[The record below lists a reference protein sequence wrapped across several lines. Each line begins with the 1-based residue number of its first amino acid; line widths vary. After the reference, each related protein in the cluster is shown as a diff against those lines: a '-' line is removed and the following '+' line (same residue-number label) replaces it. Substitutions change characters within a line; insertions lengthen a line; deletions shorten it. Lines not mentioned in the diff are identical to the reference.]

1 MTAVSDGG
9 IVLPKPTEFTINR
22 EREPLPLA
30 PFVGNPS
37 LSRYVTISKTM
48 LGAQVRRIAHVL
60 SESLSCGEHH
70 FRCCRA
76 LRLPLGDIYLPTQS
90 RVRNPAL
97 WQMALGLLLSRS
109 AKCYETASKQ

>member
-1 MTAVSDGG
+1 
-9 IVLPKPTEFTINR
+9 R
-22 EREPLPLA
+22 EREPFLRPR
-30 PFVGNPS
+30 S
-37 LSRYVTISKTM
+37 LVMLHCLDTSTISETM

-97 WQMALGLLLSRS
+97 WQIALGLLLSRS